1 MNEQDVFKKIYKD
14 THSFASIGFRTTHL
28 PTSLFGT
35 FCEAGDG
42 LHRLVT
48 VHASCVVGKERKVQ
62 GLRKVLSDF
71 HWLCGLGEGVVRGMD
86 EHEFGWYGKP
96 KSVEDDAA
104 EAKAAAIAAA
114 VAAARTRVAGVDG
127 VH

>member
-1 MNEQDVFKKIYKD
+1 MFKKIYKD
-14 THSFASIGFRTTHL
+14 IHSYANIGFRTAHL

-42 LHRLVT
+42 LHKLIT

-62 GLRKVLSDF
+62 GLRKVLRDF
-71 HWLCGLGEGVVRGMD
+71 HWLCGMGEVVIRGME

-96 KSVEDDAA
+96 KSMEDDAA
-104 EAKAAAIAAA
+104 EAKAAAVTAA
-114 VAAARTRVAGVDG
+114 VAAARPRVVGVED
-127 VH
+127 VT